1 MEVKAEKTHFYLEIS
16 KKLLLSNFLFYC
28 VIFLFVLKISTVL
41 VSINFPQ
48 NIFFADVTKSALE
61 NFVNQTRQSV
71 GLSMLSENQKLN
83 QAAQLKAEN
92 MTQNNYFAHTSPSGI
107 SPWFWFSKAG
117 YNYKYAGEN
126 LARDFSSAQATVDA
140 WMNSPTHRDNILNSK
155 YKEIGIGVTEGDL
168 AGIDTTIVVQFFG
181 ATYQDKV
188 SEPVAQVQQVKT
200 PVPTLAP
207 TIVPVTT
214 NLPQVQAEITSPQPN
229 QQVLISPFN
238 TTRFA
243 SIAVVLLLL
252 FVFVLDAFLV
262 SRRRIIRVAGRTF
275 AHVAFLGMILTVI
288 LILRSGKIL

>member
-126 LARDFSSAQATVDA
+126 LAIGFFESNEVYQA
-140 WMNSPTHRDNILNSK
+140 WLNSPSHKVNILNPNYTEFGTAVVYGFGENNAVIVAVEKTIVEKNPTVQEETIIPTGEKVLSQSIEAPK
-155 YKEIGIGVTEGDL
+155 THNYNLWVQNIIYGFSMFVIGIL
-168 AGIDTTIVVQFFG
+168 AIIMLNNIGKGFKKELVFRTVV
-181 ATYQDKV
+181 
-188 SEPVAQVQQVKT
+188 
-200 PVPTLAP
+200 L
-207 TIVPVTT
+207 
-214 NLPQVQAEITSPQPN
+214 
-229 QQVLISPFN
+229 
-238 TTRFA
+238 
-243 SIAVVLLLL
+243 VVLLSFSMLL
-252 FVFVLDAFLV
+252 N
-262 SRRRIIRVAGRTF
+262 SGIIVY
-275 AHVAFLGMILTVI
+275 
-288 LILRSGKIL
+288 LIPHQITI

>member
-126 LARDFSSAQATVDA
+126 LAIGFFESNEVYQA
-140 WMNSPTHRDNILNSK
+140 WLNSPSHKVNILNPN
-155 YKEIGIGVTEGDL
+155 YTEFGT
-168 AGIDTTIVVQFFG
+168 AVVYGFGENNAVIVVQEF
-181 ATYQDKV
+181 ASPQISKKIAV
-188 SEPVAQVQQVKT
+188 EK
-200 PVPTLAP
+200 
-207 TIVPVTT
+207 TIVEKNPTVQEETIIPT
-214 NLPQVQAEITSPQPN
+214 GEKVLSQSIEAPKTHNYNLWVQNIIYGFSMFVIGILAIIMLNNIGKGFKKELVFRTV
-229 QQVLISPFN
+229 VL
-238 TTRFA
+238 
-243 SIAVVLLLL
+243 VVLLSFSMLL
-252 FVFVLDAFLV
+252 N
-262 SRRRIIRVAGRTF
+262 SGIIVY
-275 AHVAFLGMILTVI
+275 
-288 LILRSGKIL
+288 LIPHQITI